1 MVSAPNRKAEV
12 EKAFAGLTIHP
23 KTEADDGRRQN
34 LCAVGQYL
42 NTLDAGQ
49 WGCLVKTDQGNK
61 IPADILVWKPTREH
75 FDVITGDGGPTWI
88 ACGTVPKPEWV
99 WRAIPDGPAPEPPG
113 TSTPIPDAEN
123 WHKKLL
129 ALAEFDAALAVR
141 VAEAEAAL
149 TEIRRQIA
157 DMKPCAC
164 QPVTVQTG
172 EKLWHTHTVTTCGPQ
187 EVAK

>member
-1 MVSAPNRKAEV
+1 MSAPNRKAEV

-23 KTEADDGRRQN
+23 KTEADEGRRAN
-34 LCAVGQYL
+34 LYAVGRYL

-88 ACGTVPKPEWV
+88 AYGTVPQPEWV

-113 TSTPIPDAEN
+113 TPIPDDQN
-123 WHKKLL
+123 LHKQLV
-129 ALAEFDAALAVR
+129 ALAEFDAALAQQVAGLEAR
-141 VAEAEAAL
+141 VKAL
-149 TEIRRQIA
+149 EDA
-157 DMKPCAC
+157 PAKPCTC
-164 QPVTVQTG
+164 QLRTVQTG
-172 EKLWHTHTVTTCGPQ
+172 KTAWHTHTVTTCGPQ
-187 EVAK
+187 EVVK

>member
-1 MVSAPNRKAEV
+1 MSAPNRKAEV

>member
-1 MVSAPNRKAEV
+1 MSAPNRKAEV
-12 EKAFAGLTIHP
+12 ERAFAGLTIHP
-23 KTEADDGRRQN
+23 KTEADDGRRAN
-34 LCAVGQYL
+34 LFAVGRYL

-49 WGCLVKTDQGNK
+49 WGCLVKTDQGGK

-88 ACGTVPKPEWV
+88 AYGTVPKPEWV

-113 TSTPIPDAEN
+113 TSTPIPDDQN
-123 WHKKLL
+123 LHKQLV
-129 ALAEFDAALAVR
+129 ALAEFDAKLAVR

-149 TEIRRQIA
+149 TEIRRQISA
-157 DMKPCAC
+157 MKPCTC
-164 QPVTVQTG
+164 QLRTVQTG
-172 EKLWHTHTVTTCGPQ
+172 KTAWHTHTVTTCGPQ